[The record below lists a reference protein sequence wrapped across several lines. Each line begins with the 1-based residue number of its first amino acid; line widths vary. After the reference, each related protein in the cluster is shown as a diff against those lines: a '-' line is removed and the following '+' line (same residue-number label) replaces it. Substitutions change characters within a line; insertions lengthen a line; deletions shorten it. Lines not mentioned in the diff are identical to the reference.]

1 MKGRES
7 GMPPKNAW
15 EEFFE
20 TGAVL
25 EAMGVDESVENAV
38 DFGCGY
44 GTFSITAAKKIRGKL
59 YAMDIDQEMIS
70 ATQEEADGQRIKNI
84 ETIYR
89 DFIAEGTGLKG
100 ESVDY
105 VMLFNILHV
114 EDPLSLLKEAY
125 RLLRKSGRVG
135 IIHWNYDPKTP
146 RGPSMEIRPK
156 PENCVEWAKK
166 AGFSE
171 PRQFDLKP
179 YHYGIVLEKK

>member
-1 MKGRES
+1 MMKGRES

-15 EEFFE
+15 EGFFE
-20 TGAVL
+20 ARAVL
-25 EAMGVDESVENAV
+25 DAMGVDESVENAV

-100 ESVDY
+100 ESVD
-105 VMLFNILHV
+105 
-114 EDPLSLLKEAY
+114 
-125 RLLRKSGRVG
+125 
-135 IIHWNYDPKTP
+135 
-146 RGPSMEIRPK
+146 
-156 PENCVEWAKK
+156 
-166 AGFSE
+166 
-171 PRQFDLKP
+171 
-179 YHYGIVLEKK
+179 